1 MVEPEPIGRGER
13 LALAAL
19 MLVVALLYLPTLSYG
34 ALGWDDPVWLEDPVI
49 ELPWPAAATEAFT
62 TLRDRT
68 WSPLLRLTFKALA
81 PGGPGLLHA
90 AQLVLLLTS
99 LPLLTLTLRALGA
112 GRATRLGAMALW
124 ALHPTRVE
132 SAAWITSLKDL
143 LSLDLLLAGS
153 LLLLRGRPG
162 WGTAAWAAAMLVKA
176 AVAPGIAALALLD
189 GALRAE
195 PRGVLLRRY
204 GALALMA
211 ALCMGVARWGWYQG
225 DVPAP
230 AWEGGRLGF
239 MLSVLDGFLARA
251 ALIGPTC
258 AAYADPTPMPA
269 LRLLVVLPL
278 VLAGWLGRTR
288 PAAIVLLASAIPLT
302 PYLGVVPMAFWA
314 SDRHLLLPGIGLAAL
329 LAAGA
334 SALGRV
340 GPAAIVGLGLLLGAR
355 TAARVPAWASDEALW
370 AADEACPGE
379 QWARGFNG
387 GMAAAQAGRFE
398 EAIVKFDSALQLR
411 PHDGPLLA
419 RRLLA
424 GLALRWD
431 PQAQAIAARLTPTPP
446 DARTWTAIA
455 VALIDRGDLPLAGL
469 AVGQALH
476 LGGDRPETLL
486 TAARVAL
493 GEGREEDVRSH
504 VRRAAQ
510 VLGRDPTELEAMLRA
525 QAGR

>member
-1 MVEPEPIGRGER
+1 MVEPEPIRRGER

-34 ALGWDDPVWLEDPVI
+34 ALAWDDPVWLEDPVI
-49 ELPWPAAATEAFT
+49 GLPWPAAATEAFT

-81 PGGPGLLHA
+81 PGGPGLLHTT
-90 AQLVLLLTS
+90 QLVLLLTS

-112 GRATRLGAMALW
+112 DRTTRLGAVALW

-132 SAAWITSLKDL
+132 SAAWITGLKDL

-153 LLLLRGRPG
+153 LLLLRGHTAG
-162 WGTAAWAAAMLVKA
+162 GTAAWAAAMLVKA
-176 AVAPGIAALALLD
+176 AVAPGIVALALLD
-189 GALRAE
+189 GALRTE
-195 PRGVLLRRY
+195 PRSALRRY
-204 GALALMA
+204 GTAALMA
-211 ALCMGVARWGWYQG
+211 ALCMGVARWSWYQG

-251 ALIGPTC
+251 ALIGPSC
-258 AAYADPTPMPA
+258 AAYADPTPAPA
-269 LRLLVVLPL
+269 LRLLLAAPL

-288 PAAIVLLASAIPLT
+288 PAAIVLLASAIPLA

-334 SALGRV
+334 AALGRA
-340 GPAAIVGLGLLLGAR
+340 GPVAIVALSLLLGAR

-370 AADEACPGE
+370 AADEACPGD

-398 EAIVKFDSALQLR
+398 EAIVRFDRALQLR

-431 PQAQAIAARLTPTPP
+431 PQAQVIAARLTPTPP

-476 LGGDRPETLL
+476 VGGDRPETLL

-493 GEGREEDVRSH
+493 GEGREDDVRTH

-525 QAGR
+525 QGL